1 MRLASLVVG
10 LSLLGALTALA
21 AKPAPKPPSP
31 APPPSPN
38 APKCDGCEYTCMF
51 ANMIVDHERYG
62 WLFENLAPV
71 VKSAIALDS
80 QVKDLTREWGKRDEK
95 DRGGPPLHCMRWLLS
110 DERAKKGQKKPDDA
124 LQKVLDHTAPIE
136 GEAMATD
143 WSTKDCKIDT
153 KGLESKICA
162 GLYKSILAHEM
173 SHHDS
178 CVKAWE
184 GSATASDASLTQR
197 DKALRAADEV
207 RAYKAGI
214 AALEKEMLKLAK
226 KKGCGLETCSGK
238 DLAPPPTKE
247 ELEQAQKDI
256 DEIPSFLRS
265 GK

>member
-10 LSLLGALTALA
+10 LSFLGALTALA
-21 AKPAPKPPSP
+21 AKPAKKPPSP

-51 ANMIVDHERYG
+51 ATLIVDHERYG

-71 VKSAIALDS
+71 VKSALALDS
-80 QVKDLTREWGKRDEK
+80 QVKDLSREWGKRDEK

-110 DERAKKGQKKPDDA
+110 PERAKKGEAKPDKE
-124 LQKVLDHTAPIE
+124 LQRVLDHTNPVE
-136 GEAMATD
+136 GEAMTTN

-153 KGLESKICA
+153 KGLESKVCA
-162 GLYKSILAHEM
+162 ALYKSLLAHEM

-184 GSATASDASLTQR
+184 DPDVADATLTQR
-197 DKALRAADEV
+197 DKGLRAADEV

-214 AALEKEMLKLAK
+214 AALEKEMMDLAK
-226 KKGCGLETCSGK
+226 KKGCGLETCSR
-238 DLAPPPTKE
+238 DNLAPPPTPE
-247 ELEQAQKDI
+247 EIEQAKKDI
-256 DEIPSFLRS
+256 EAIPSFLRS